1 MLRSCL
7 LSCLLLVLLMPEA
20 LAQIPLPREENKWEI
35 SMFAGVSWLSDKI
48 LVTPVAGGT
57 TRDVGLNFDS
67 GYLFGVRIGE
77 NLTPLFGAELEYSL
91 ANQPLLF
98 VNLSPSIP
106 LLELDQKVHDFIYSV
121 LVYPMQRQGR
131 YIPFV
136 SIGMGASFFRI
147 SSDSVD
153 DALLQ
158 GVDLKNRWK
167 FAFSYGGGV
176 KFPMGPEWGL
186 RVDVR
191 DHVTGVSDYGL
202 PSTAP
207 LLGAG
212 LRPNGALHNWQVSG
226 GLLYTFGDR

>member
-1 MLRSCL
+1 MLRYGL
-7 LSCLLLVLLMPEA
+7 LFWPLLVLLMPEA
-20 LAQIPLPREENKWEI
+20 SAQIPFPRNENSWEI
-35 SMFAGVSWLSDKI
+35 SIFAGVSGLGDKT
-48 LVTPVAGGT
+48 LVTPVEGGT
-57 TRDVGLNFDS
+57 TRDVGLDFDS
-67 GYLFGVRIGE
+67 GYLLGVRIGE
-77 NLTPLFGAELEYSL
+77 NLTPRFGAELEYTF

-106 LLELDQKVHDFIYSV
+106 LLELSHKVHKVAYSV

-131 YIPFV
+131 YIPFA
-136 SIGMGASFFRI
+136 SIGIGASFFRV
-147 SSDSVD
+147 SNDSVD
-153 DALLQ
+153 DALVQ

-167 FAFSYGGGV
+167 FALSYGGGV

-191 DHVTGVSDYGL
+191 DQVTGASDYGL
-202 PSTAP
+202 PATAP

-212 LRPNGALHNWQVSG
+212 LRPNGVHHNWQVSG

>member
-1 MLRSCL
+1 
-7 LSCLLLVLLMPEA
+7 VLLMPEA
-20 LAQIPLPREENKWEI
+20 SAQNSWEVSI
-35 SMFAGVSWLSDKI
+35 FAGVSGLSDKT
-48 LVTPVAGGT
+48 LVTPGEGGT
-57 TRDVGLNFDS
+57 TRDVGLKFDS
-67 GYLFGVRIGE
+67 GYLLGVQIGE
-77 NLTPLFGAELEYSL
+77 NFAPYFGAALEYSL

-106 LLELDQKVHDFIYSV
+106 LLELDQKVHDFVYNV
-121 LVYPMQRQGR
+121 LFYPIKRQGR
-131 YIPFV
+131 YIPFA
-136 SIGMGASFFRI
+136 SIGIGASLFWV
-147 SSDSVD
+147 SSDPVD

-186 RVDVR
+186 RLDVR

-212 LRPNGALHNWQVSG
+212 LRPNGVLHNWQLSG

>member
-1 MLRSCL
+1 MLKYCL
-7 LSCLLLVLLMPEA
+7 LSWLLLVLLMPEA
-20 LAQIPLPREENKWEI
+20 LAQIPFPREENKWEV
-35 SMFAGVSWLSDKI
+35 SFFAGVSGLGDKT
-48 LVTPVAGGT
+48 LVTPVEGGT
-57 TRDVGLNFDS
+57 TRNVGLEFDS
-67 GYLFGVRIGE
+67 GYLLGLRIGE
-77 NLTPLFGAELEYSL
+77 NLTPRFGAEMEYAL

-106 LLELDQKVHDFIYSV
+106 LLELSHKVHKFAYSI
-121 LVYPMQRQGR
+121 LVYPMRRRGR
-131 YIPFV
+131 YIPFA
-136 SIGMGASFFRI
+136 SIGIGASFFRV

-176 KFPMGPEWGL
+176 KFPMGSEWGL

-212 LRPNGALHNWQVSG
+212 LRPNGVLHNWQVSG

>member
-1 MLRSCL
+1 MLRTCL
-7 LSCLLLVLLMPEA
+7 LSWSLLVLLMPEV
-20 LAQIPLPREENKWEI
+20 LAQFPFPREENKWEI
-35 SMFAGVSWLSDKI
+35 SMFAGVSWLSDKV
-48 LVTPVAGGT
+48 LDTPVAGGT
-57 TRDVGLNFDS
+57 TRDVGLNFDF
-67 GYLFGVRIGE
+67 GYLLGIRIGE
-77 NLTPLFGAELEYSL
+77 NLTPLFGAELEYSV
-91 ANQPLLF
+91 ANQPLQF

-106 LLELDQKVHDFIYSV
+106 LLEVEQKVHDFIYSV

-136 SIGMGASFFRI
+136 SIGMGASFFRV

>member
-1 MLRSCL
+1 MLRYGL
-7 LSCLLLVLLMPEA
+7 LYWPLLVLLMPEA
-20 LAQIPLPREENKWEI
+20 LAQFPFPREENKWEVSI
-35 SMFAGVSWLSDKI
+35 FTGVSGLGDKT
-48 LVTPVAGGT
+48 LVTPVEGGT
-57 TRDVGLNFDS
+57 TRDVGLEFDS
-67 GYLFGVRIGE
+67 GYLLGFRIGE
-77 NLTPLFGAELEYSL
+77 NLTPRFGAELEYTF

-106 LLELDQKVHDFIYSV
+106 LLELSHKVHTVAYSV
-121 LVYPMQRQGR
+121 LVYPMHRQGP
-131 YIPFV
+131 YIPFA
-136 SIGMGASFFRI
+136 SIGIGASFFRL
-147 SSDSVD
+147 SNDSVD
-153 DALLQ
+153 NALLQ

-212 LRPNGALHNWQVSG
+212 LRPNGFLHDWQVSV
-226 GLLYTFGDR
+226 GLLYSFGD